1 MRYKTIYYDKDSGI
15 IAMAELVSGLPVD
28 LGQPLET
35 QWPHLHAIRAD
46 GTPGTQYV
54 KDGAVRDLPQR
65 PSLHHAWDLAA
76 EAWVDPRSA
85 EDVAADNAVA
95 LEEARTAALARA
107 LELRAAARLLYIT
120 DIPGQDAIYASKL
133 EEARAYL
140 ADAEPVAADYPLIWS
155 EVGVTAPT
163 AIEVAQVFLNLNAL
177 WKAAAAAIDGAYFGA
192 QAAIMAASNGAE
204 MQAALDALAGA
215 FDA

>member
-1 MRYKTIYYDKDSGI
+1 MIIWADDQGI
-15 IAMAELVSGLPVD
+15 ARAMTYGSLGAQLPTAPRADLVPVSGDEHVR
-28 LGQPLET
+28 LGET
-35 QWPHLHAIRAD
+35 YFD
-46 GTPGTQYV
+46 GS
-54 KDGAVRDLPQR
+54 AWRDLPPC
-65 PSLHHAWDLAA
+65 PSAHCVWDLAT

-85 EDVAADNAVA
+85 EDVAADDAA
-95 LEEARTAALARA
+95 ELEEARTAALARA

-140 ADAEPVAADYPLIWS
+140 ADADPATADYPLIWS

-163 AIEVAQVFLNLNAL
+163 AADVAQVFLNLNAL
-177 WKAAAAAIDGAYFGA
+177 WKAAAAGIDGAYFGA

-204 MQAALDALAGA
+204 MQAALDALAVA

>member
-1 MRYKTIYYDKDSGI
+1 MDIWV
-15 IAMAELVSGLPVD
+15 EL
-28 LGQPLET
+28 
-35 QWPHLHAIRAD
+35 D
-46 GTPGTQYV
+46 GNGR
-54 KDGAVRDLPQR
+54 AVRWATSPEPGMAVSAPFRLDFSSTYFNGSEWRELPPQ
-65 PSLHHAWDLAA
+65 PDQHHVWDLAS

-120 DIPGQDAIYASKL
+120 DIPGQDALYSAKL

-140 ADAEPVAADYPLIWS
+140 AEVNPVAQDYPLIWS

-163 AIEVAQVFLNLNAL
+163 ADEVAQVFINLNAL
-177 WKAAAAAIDGAYFGA
+177 WKAAAGQIDGAYFGA
-192 QAAIMAASNGAE
+192 QAAIMAASNEAD
-204 MQAALDALAGA
+204 MQAALDALAEA
-215 FDA
+215 LDA